1 MAERKF
7 PRVVIAAVV
16 VTALA
21 GVLAYRVK
29 RGEAKKHE
37 PSGGSAT
44 VEGVQTVIAPKTS
57 GRLIEL
63 SVEAGDAVKRGQVV
77 GRLDCADQ
85 EASRVAALARIRAAE
100 VSVGVAEAAVQSASA
115 GVSVASAQVGSARA
129 QERALAVER
138 DTETRDLER
147 AAMLKRSDSISGA
160 ELDHTESRL
169 RVTQQ
174 QTELAAA
181 NIGVAK
187 RSAAASSSG
196 VRTARAQVE
205 AARAAVDTAKS
216 DLIRAEITVADC
228 ALVAP
233 RDGVVAER
241 LLEPG
246 AVVGPGTLVLRVVD
260 TSTVKA
266 IFFVPDAE
274 LGRVTIGAAADLR
287 VDAFPTRAFRGTVR
301 RVATEAE
308 FTPRNVQTREDR
320 DRLVYAVEVRIPN
333 PEGVLRAG
341 MPGDVTLPGTE
352 R

>member
-1 MAERKF
+1 MAERRF
-7 PRVVIAAVV
+7 PRAIVAVVV

-21 GVLAYRVK
+21 GVLAFRVR

-44 VEGVQTVIAPKTS
+44 VEGVQTVIAAKTS
-57 GRLIEL
+57 GRLSEL
-63 SVEAGDAVKRGQVV
+63 SVEAGDTVKRGQVV

-85 EASRVAALARIRAAE
+85 EAARLAAVARVKAAE
-100 VSVGVAEAAVQSASA
+100 VSVAVAEASVASASA
-115 GVSVASAQVGSARA
+115 GVSVASAQIGSARA
-129 QERALAVER
+129 QERALTVER
-138 DTETRDLER
+138 ETEARDLER
-147 AAMLKRSDSISGA
+147 AAALKQSGSISGV

-174 QTELAAA
+174 QTELANA
-181 NIGVAK
+181 NVGVAK

-196 VRTARAQVE
+196 VKTARAQVE
-205 AARAAVDTAKS
+205 ASRAAVETAKS
-216 DLIRAEITVADC
+216 DLSRAEIAVADC
-228 ALVAP
+228 ALIAP
-233 RDGVVAER
+233 RDGVVTER

-274 LGRVTIGAAADLR
+274 LGRVSVGAPADLR
-287 VDAFPTRAFRGTVR
+287 VDAYPSRSFRGTVR
-301 RVATEAE
+301 RIATEAE

-333 PEGVLRAG
+333 PDGTLRAG